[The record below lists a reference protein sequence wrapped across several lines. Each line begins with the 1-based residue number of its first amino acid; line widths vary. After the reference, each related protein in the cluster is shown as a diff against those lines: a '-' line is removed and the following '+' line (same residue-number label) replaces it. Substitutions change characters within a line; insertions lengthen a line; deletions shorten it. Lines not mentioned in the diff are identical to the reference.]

1 MEAGNS
7 LLSVEMITTANQMPW
22 FFFLSVEVRQ
32 LAIQADMLTI
42 AYGFAA
48 FFINPVFYLFLVFIY
63 LHYRR
68 QMNLERQLFSARIQ
82 SPLLS
87 TIRAVG
93 MGLVGGLLI
102 SLLSAGLGVVVQAQD
117 LWILWGLALI
127 LALIRLRFLCFAY
140 AAGILAILHAIT
152 QVIPPVTDVPGLS
165 FVWEMIR
172 QAKPLPLLAL
182 VAVMHLIE
190 AMLVRW
196 NGGRDASPLFVEGQR
211 GRIVGAYLLHS
222 FWLTPAVLF
231 VQMEPGAMS
240 GALYPGWPFF
250 SPGAASFG
258 LMLLPTVTGFSD
270 MTQTMTPYRKATQV
284 AKNLMLYAII
294 LLGLCALA
302 AWFYPLILLAAIFAL
317 FGHEALFFWSQ
328 YQERKRSPYF
338 IQSSR
343 GVKVMGVIP
352 GTRAEEIGITPGE
365 IIVKVNGISVREK
378 EDLYPALQA
387 NPAFCKMEVLTREG
401 ELKFVQCA
409 VYAGNHHQL
418 GIIVVPDANTRAF
431 VDLKRASVV
440 ELIKQKLE
448 KLNVG
453 A

>member
-1 MEAGNS
+1 M
-7 LLSVEMITTANQMPW
+7 
-22 FFFLSVEVRQ
+22 
-32 LAIQADMLTI
+32 AIQADLLSI
-42 AYGFAA
+42 AFGFAA
-48 FFINPVFYLFLVFIY
+48 FFLNPLFYVFLIFIY

-68 QMNLERQLFSARIQ
+68 QMNLERQLFAARIQ

-87 TIRAVG
+87 TIRSVG

-102 SLLSAGLGVVVQAQD
+102 SVLAAGLGVVVQAQD

-127 LALIRLRFLCFAY
+127 MALIRLRFLCFAY
-140 AAGILAILHAIT
+140 AAGLLTILHAIA
-152 QVIPPVTDVPGLS
+152 QVFPGVSDVAGIGT
-165 FVWEMIR
+165 VWEMLR

-182 VAVMHLIE
+182 VAIMHLME
-190 AMLVRW
+190 ALLVRW

-222 FWLTPAVLF
+222 FWLTPLVLF
-231 VQMEPGAMS
+231 VQMEPGALN

-250 SPGAASFG
+250 SPGAASFA

-270 MTQTMTPYRKATQV
+270 MTQTMTPRKKAEQI
-284 AKNLMLYAII
+284 AKQLAIYAVV
-294 LLGLCALA
+294 LLALTALA
-302 AWFYPLILLAAIFAL
+302 VWFWPLLFVAGLYAL
-317 FGHEALFFWSQ
+317 FGHEGLFFRSQ
-328 YQERKRSPYF
+328 AQERKRSPYF

-352 GTRAEEIGITPGE
+352 GTRAEEIGIAPGE
-365 IIVKVNGISVREK
+365 IIVKVNGIPVRNK

-387 NPAFCKMEVLTREG
+387 NSAFCKMEVLTHDG

-418 GIIVVPDANTRAF
+418 GIIVVPDSSTRVF

-440 ELIKQKLE
+440 QLIKQKLE
-448 KLNVG
+448 KLNIG